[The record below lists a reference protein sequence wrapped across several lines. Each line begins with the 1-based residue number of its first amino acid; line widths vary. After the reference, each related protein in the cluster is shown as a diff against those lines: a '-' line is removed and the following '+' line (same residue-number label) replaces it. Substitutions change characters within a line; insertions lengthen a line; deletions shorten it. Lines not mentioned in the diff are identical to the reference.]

1 MVFSLLQYSQ
11 PPKILFPR
19 ERQQTN
25 HVRIDYANISDE
37 ARGKEETKTD
47 DVEGGEERW
56 QNHHFQQ

>member
-1 MVFSLLQYSQ
+1 MVFSLLQHSQ
-11 PPKILFPR
+11 PPKILILR

-47 DVEGGEERW
+47 DVEGGEER
-56 QNHHFQQ
+56 